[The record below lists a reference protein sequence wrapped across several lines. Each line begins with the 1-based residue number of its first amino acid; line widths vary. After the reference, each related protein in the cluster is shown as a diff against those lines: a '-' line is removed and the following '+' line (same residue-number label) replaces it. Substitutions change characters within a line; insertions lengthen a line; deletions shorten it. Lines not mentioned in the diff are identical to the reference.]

1 MIEVIA
7 IRDFYVNNLTSLK
20 NKNEKVNEYLNP
32 KVYEFEFLNKFNQ
45 KFNIKKPT
53 LINFLKSKLLYE
65 EEISS

>member
-32 KVYEFEFLNKFNQ
+32 KVYEFEFLNKFN
-45 KFNIKKPT
+45 
-53 LINFLKSKLLYE
+53 
-65 EEISS
+65 